1 MTLKAQRF
9 WNVGDLQNKLLG
21 VIYIYIYIVWLFLQ
35 FSLFAISPHLYIKY
49 FSLGVR
55 QLMFLISFE
64 SENTRYIYMMQIM
77 SENAVVQ
84 QLTAFLN
91 TNNVYE
97 TL

>member
-1 MTLKAQRF
+1 M
-9 WNVGDLQNKLLG
+9 
-21 VIYIYIYIVWLFLQ
+21 WLFLQ

-91 TNNVYE
+91 TNNFYE